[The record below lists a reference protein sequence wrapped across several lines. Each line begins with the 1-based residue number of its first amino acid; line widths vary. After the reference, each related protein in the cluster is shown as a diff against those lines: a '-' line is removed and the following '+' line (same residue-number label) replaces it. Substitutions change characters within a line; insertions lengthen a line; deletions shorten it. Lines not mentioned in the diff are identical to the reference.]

1 MLKTNFI
8 NFPKGKPF
16 TEILNDFLGFGIFNV
31 DGELWHVQRKLASH
45 QFTSR
50 LLKEHVEVNV
60 KEAVKYKLVPL
71 LDSFAAASNKAA
83 ANVVDLQEV
92 LRRLGFDIVC
102 KLILGFDPKCLVDH
116 QHCFS
121 NEVPIL
127 KAFDTAAEI
136 SAKRA
141 ALPIAAVWKL
151 KKMFGIGSEKVLKE
165 SVKEI
170 HEYVMEIIHE
180 RKKNIISKKL
190 YKNHDLLSKLIM
202 EGVNEELIR
211 DMMISFIMAGRD
223 TTSAAMTWLF
233 YSLAKDIHVE
243 EKLVNEICLFDDYDY
258 GCDYN
263 KMTYL
268 QACLCETMR
277 LYPPVSWDSKH
288 ALNNDMLPDGT
299 PVNAGDRVTY
309 FPYGMGRMESI
320 WGPDRLEFKP
330 DRWLDNKPGE
340 SGLKEVSVYKYPV
353 FQAGPRVCLG
363 KGMANVQMS
372 YVVGSIVKRFEIR
385 PVRSGEA
392 VYLPSLTARMDG
404 GFKVVVRKRPQRG
417 CDTCLDK
424 KIKN

>member
-1 MLKTNFI
+1 
-8 NFPKGKPF
+8 
-16 TEILNDFLGFGIFNV
+16 
-31 DGELWHVQRKLASH
+31 
-45 QFTSR
+45 
-50 LLKEHVEVNV
+50 
-60 KEAVKYKLVPL
+60 
-71 LDSFAAASNKAA
+71 
-83 ANVVDLQEV
+83 
-92 LRRLGFDIVC
+92 
-102 KLILGFDPKCLVDH
+102 
-116 QHCFS
+116 
-121 NEVPIL
+121 
-127 KAFDTAAEI
+127 
-136 SAKRA
+136 
-141 ALPIAAVWKL
+141 
-151 KKMFGIGSEKVLKE
+151 
-165 SVKEI
+165 
-170 HEYVMEIIHE
+170 
-180 RKKNIISKKL
+180 
-190 YKNHDLLSKLIM
+190 M

-243 EKLVNEICLFDDYDY
+243 EKLVNEISLFDDYDY

-263 KMTYL
+263 KMKYL

-288 ALNNDMLPDGT
+288 ALNDDLLPDGT

-330 DRWLDNKPGE
+330 DRWLDNKPDE

-417 CDTCLDK
+417 CDTCLYK
-424 KIKN
+424 KINN